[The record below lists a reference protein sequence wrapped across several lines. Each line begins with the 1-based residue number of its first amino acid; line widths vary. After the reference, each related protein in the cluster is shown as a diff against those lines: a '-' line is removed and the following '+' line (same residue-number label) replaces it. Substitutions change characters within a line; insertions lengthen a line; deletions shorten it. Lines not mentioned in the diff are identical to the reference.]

1 MKIGIFSESYEP
13 VINGVTVSILAL
25 TSELKKLGH
34 ETYVFAPGFPGH
46 KDVANRTI
54 RFPSIRTVFARD
66 YPLAVPYIHGL
77 TEKVRQ
83 LDLDVIHTQ
92 TPFML
97 GWLGLRLGKR
107 LGIPVVST
115 NHTLYT
121 EYVHYFP
128 LAPKSVSRGLIVRML
143 KNYYNRCAHVIAPS
157 MPVEVV
163 LREYGVTVPI
173 TVIPTGLSIDT
184 ARDDAAR
191 KRIRKELGIPEN
203 ARVMLYVGRIAREK
217 YLDLLLEAFDR
228 LAPKYPDIRLMIAGG
243 GPYEA
248 QCRENASKLKS
259 SNRIVF
265 TGAVPREKVAKYYS
279 AGDLFSYPSPTE
291 TQGMVVCEAL
301 GAGLPCVLVNGGGT
315 PEMVVDGQ
323 DSLLAK
329 IEVEDFAE
337 KLDTMLSNPALME
350 AFSKRAVLNAA
361 RFCPRSMAEKAL
373 EVYESVRK
381 R

>member
-1 MKIGIFSESYEP
+1 MRVGIFSESYEP

-25 TSELKKLGH
+25 TAELKKLGH
-34 ETYVFAPGFPGH
+34 EIYVFAPGYSGH
-46 KDVANRTI
+46 EDLANSTI

-66 YPLAVPYIHGL
+66 YPLAIPYMRGL
-77 TEKVRQ
+77 TEKVKA
-83 LDLDVIHTQ
+83 LDLDVIHTH

-97 GWLGLRLGKR
+97 GWLGLRLGRR

-128 LAPKSVSRGLIVRML
+128 LAPKAVSQAFMVWML
-143 KNYYNRCAHVIAPS
+143 RSYYNRCDHVIAPS
-157 MPVEVV
+157 TPVEEI
-163 LREYGVTVPI
+163 LRGYGVHVPI

-191 KRIRKELGIPEN
+191 RSIRKELGIPEN
-203 ARVMLYVGRIAREK
+203 ARVMLYVGRIAKEK
-217 YLDLLLEAFDR
+217 YLDLLLEAFDK
-228 LAPKYPDIRLMIAGG
+228 LAEKYPDIWLMIVGG

-248 QCRENASKLKS
+248 PCRENASKLKS
-259 SNRIVF
+259 SNRIAF

-315 PEMVVDGQ
+315 PEMVVDGD

-337 KLDTMLSNPALME
+337 KIDKLLSNPRLMKQ
-350 AFSKRAVLNAA
+350 FSRRAVINAA
-361 RFCPRSMAEKAL
+361 RFCPRQMALKAL
-373 EVYESVRK
+373 EVYESVQRS
-381 R
+381 

>member
-1 MKIGIFSESYEP
+1 MRIGIFSESYEP
-13 VINGVTVSILAL
+13 VVNGVTVSILAL

-34 ETYVFAPGFPGH
+34 EIYVFAPGFPGH
-46 KDVANRTI
+46 KDVENRTI
-54 RFPSIRTVFARD
+54 RFPSIRTAFARE
-66 YPLAVPYIHGL
+66 YPLAIPYMRGL
-77 TEKVRQ
+77 TRKVKE
-83 LDLDVIHTQ
+83 LNLDVIHTH

-115 NHTLYT
+115 YHTLYT

-128 LAPKSVSRGLIVRML
+128 LAPKSVSRAFIVGMIRR
-143 KNYYNRCAHVIAPS
+143 YYNRCAHVITPS
-157 MPVEVV
+157 TPMEEV
-163 LREYGVTVPI
+163 LRGYGVTRPI
-173 TVIPTGLSIDT
+173 TIIPTGLSIDT
-184 ARDDAAR
+184 ARDEAAR

-203 ARVMLYVGRIAREK
+203 ARVLLYVGRVAREK

-228 LAPKYPDIRLMIAGG
+228 LAERHADIRLMIAGG

-248 QCRENASKLKS
+248 QLRENASKLKS
-259 SNRIVF
+259 SDRIVF

-279 AGDLFSYPSPTE
+279 AGDLFAYPSPTE
-291 TQGMVVCEAL
+291 TQGIVVCEAL

-315 PEMVVDGQ
+315 PDMVVDGE
-323 DSLLAK
+323 DSLLSK

-337 KLDTMLSNPALME
+337 KIDTMLSNPTLME
-350 AFSKRAVLNAA
+350 AFSKRAIINAA
-361 RFCPRSMAEKAL
+361 RFCPRTMAEKAL
-373 EVYESVRK
+373 EVYESVQK

>member
-1 MKIGIFSESYEP
+1 MKIAIFSESYEP
-13 VINGVTVSILAL
+13 VVNGVTVSILAL

-66 YPLAVPYIHGL
+66 YPLAVPYMPGL

-83 LDLDVIHTQ
+83 LKLDVIHTQ

-128 LAPKSVSRGLIVRML
+128 LAPKSVSRAFIVGML
-143 KNYYNRCAHVIAPS
+143 RRYYNRCAHVITPS
-157 MPVEVV
+157 EPVAEI
-163 LREYGVTVPI
+163 LRGYGVTVPI
-173 TVIPTGLSIDT
+173 TVVPTGLSIDT

-228 LAPKYPDIRLMIAGG
+228 LAPKYPDIWLMIAGG

-248 QCRENASKLKS
+248 QCRENASRLKS

-315 PEMVVDGQ
+315 PEMVVDGD
-323 DSLLAK
+323 DSLLTK

-361 RFCPRSMAEKAL
+361 RFSPRSMAEKAL
-373 EVYESVRK
+373 EVYQSVQRL
-381 R
+381 

>member
-13 VINGVTVSILAL
+13 VVNGVTVSILAL

-34 ETYVFAPGFPGH
+34 EIYVFAPGFPGH
-46 KDVANRTI
+46 KDVENRTI
-54 RFPSIRTVFARD
+54 RFPSIRTAFARD
-66 YPLAVPYIHGL
+66 YPLAIPYMPGL
-77 TEKVRQ
+77 TKKVKK
-83 LDLDVIHTQ
+83 LELDVIHTQ

-115 NHTLYT
+115 YHTLYT

-128 LAPKSVSRGLIVRML
+128 LAPKAISRAFIVRML
-143 KNYYNRCAHVIAPS
+143 RNYYNRCAHVITPS
-157 MPVEVV
+157 RPIMEV
-163 LREYGVTVPI
+163 LRGYGITVPI

-191 KRIRKELGIPEN
+191 KRLRKEFGIPQD
-203 ARVMLYVGRIAREK
+203 ARVMLYVGRVAREK

-243 GPYEA
+243 GSYEA

-279 AGDLFSYPSPTE
+279 AGDLFAYPSPTE
-291 TQGMVVCEAL
+291 TQGIVVCEAL

-315 PEMVVDGQ
+315 PEMVVDGD
-323 DSLLAK
+323 DSLLTK
-329 IEVEDFAE
+329 VEVEDFAE
-337 KLDTMLSNPALME
+337 KLDKLLSDPALME
-350 AFSKRAVLNAA
+350 AFSKRAIINAA

-373 EVYESVRK
+373 EVYGSVQK

>member
-1 MKIGIFSESYEP
+1 MRIGIFSESYEP
-13 VINGVTVSILAL
+13 VVNGVTVSILAL

-34 ETYVFAPGFPGH
+34 EIYVFAPGFPGH
-46 KDVANRTI
+46 KDVENRTI
-54 RFPSIRTVFARD
+54 RFPSIRTAFARE
-66 YPLAVPYIHGL
+66 YPLAIPYMRGL
-77 TEKVRQ
+77 TRKVKE
-83 LDLDVIHTQ
+83 LNLDVIHTH

-115 NHTLYT
+115 YHTLYT

-128 LAPKSVSRGLIVRML
+128 LAPKSVSRAFIVGMIRR
-143 KNYYNRCAHVIAPS
+143 YYNRCAHVITPS
-157 MPVEVV
+157 TPMEEV
-163 LREYGVTVPI
+163 LRGYGVTRPI
-173 TVIPTGLSIDT
+173 TIIPTGLSIDT

-191 KRIRKELGIPEN
+191 KRIRKELGIPQD
-203 ARVMLYVGRIAREK
+203 ARVMLYVGRVAREK

-228 LAPKYPDIRLMIAGG
+228 LAPKYMDTYLMIAGG

-248 QCRENASKLKS
+248 KCRENASKLKS

-291 TQGMVVCEAL
+291 TQGIVVCEAL

-315 PEMVVDGQ
+315 PDMVVDGD
-323 DSLLAK
+323 DSLLTK

-337 KLDTMLSNPALME
+337 KIDTMLSNPTLME
-350 AFSKRAVLNAA
+350 AFSKRAIINAA
-361 RFCPRSMAEKAL
+361 RFSPRTMAEKAL

>member
-1 MKIGIFSESYEP
+1 MRIGIFSESYEP
-13 VINGVTVSILAL
+13 VINGVSVSILTL

-34 ETYVFAPGFPGH
+34 EIVVFAPHVKGH
-46 KDVANRTI
+46 KDVENHTI
-54 RFPSIRTVFARD
+54 RFPSFTTPVARD
-66 YPLAVPYIHGL
+66 YPLAIPYIRGL
-77 TEKVRQ
+77 TGKVKE
-83 LDLDVIHTQ
+83 LNLDVIHTH
-92 TPFML
+92 TPFTL
-97 GWLGLRLGKR
+97 GKLGLRLGKK

-128 LAPKSVSRGLIVRML
+128 LAPKSVSRAYIIRLER
-143 KNYYNRCAHVIAPS
+143 NYYNRCDHVIAVS
-157 MPVEVV
+157 RVTEQV
-163 LREYGVTVPI
+163 LRGYGVTVPI

-184 ARDDAAR
+184 TRDEVAR
-191 KRIRKELGIPEN
+191 KRIRQEFGIPRE
-203 ARVMLYVGRIAREK
+203 ARVLLYVGRVAREK
-217 YLDLLLEAFDR
+217 HLDLLLQAFEK
-228 LAPKYPDIRLMIAGG
+228 LAPKYLDIRLMIAGG

-248 QCRENASKLKS
+248 QCRSNAAKLAC

-279 AGDLFSYPSPTE
+279 VGDIFSYPSPTE
-291 TQGMVVCEAL
+291 TQGIVVCEAL

-323 DSLLAK
+323 DSLLTR

-337 KLDTMLSNPALME
+337 KMDSLLSNPALME
-350 AFSKRAVLNAA
+350 QFSQRAVVNAS
-361 RFCPRSMAEKAL
+361 RFTPRSMAEKAL
-373 EVYESVRK
+373 EVYESVRI

>member
-1 MKIGIFSESYEP
+1 MKIGVFSESYEP
-13 VINGVTVSILAL
+13 VINGVSVSILAL
-25 TSELKKLGH
+25 TCELKKLGH
-34 ETYVFAPGFPGH
+34 EIYVFAPGYPGH
-46 KDVANRTI
+46 KDVENRTI
-54 RFPSIRTVFARD
+54 RFPSIRTAFARD
-66 YPLAVPYIHGL
+66 YPLAIPYMPGL
-77 TEKVRQ
+77 TRKVKE
-83 LDLDVIHTQ
+83 LNLDVIHTH

-128 LAPKSVSRGLIVRML
+128 LAPKAMSRAFIVAML
-143 KNYYNRCAHVIAPS
+143 RRYYNRCARVITPS
-157 MPVEVV
+157 RPMEEV
-163 LREYGVTVPI
+163 LRGYGVTRPI

-191 KRIRKELGIPEN
+191 KRLRQEFGIPQD
-203 ARVMLYVGRIAREK
+203 ARVLLYVGRVAREK
-217 YLDLLLEAFDR
+217 YLDLLLEAFDK
-228 LAPKYPDIRLMIAGG
+228 LAPKHMDAYLMIAGG

-248 QCRENASKLKS
+248 QCRENASKLAC
-259 SNRIVF
+259 SNRIAF

-279 AGDLFSYPSPTE
+279 AGDLFAYPSPTE
-291 TQGMVVCEAL
+291 TQGIVVCEAL

-315 PEMVVDGQ
+315 PEMVVDGD

-329 IEVEDFAE
+329 IEVQDFAE

-350 AFSKRAVLNAA
+350 AFSKRAVVNAA
-361 RFCPRSMAEKAL
+361 RFCPRAMAEKAL
-373 EVYESVRK
+373 EVYESVQK

>member
-25 TSELKKLGH
+25 TMELKKLGH
-34 ETYVFAPGFPGH
+34 EVFVFAPGYPGH
-46 KDVANRTI
+46 EDVENRTI
-54 RFPSIRTVFARD
+54 RFPSIRTAFARD
-66 YPLAVPYIHGL
+66 YPLAIPYMRGL
-77 TEKVRQ
+77 EKKVKE

-97 GWLGLRLGKR
+97 GWLGLRLGRR

-128 LAPKSVSRGLIVRML
+128 LAPKAMSRAFIVRML
-143 KNYYNRCAHVIAPS
+143 RRYYNQCDHVIAPS
-157 MPVEVV
+157 APVEEM
-163 LREYGVTVPI
+163 LRGYGVHVPI

-191 KRIRKELGIPEN
+191 KRIRKELGIPQD
-203 ARVMLYVGRIAREK
+203 ARVLLYVGRVAREK

-228 LAPKYPDIRLMIAGG
+228 LAEKYADTWLMIAGG

-248 QCRENASKLKS
+248 QCRENASRLKS

-265 TGAVPREKVAKYYS
+265 TGAVPRDKVAKYYS
-279 AGDLFSYPSPTE
+279 AGDLFAYPSPTE
-291 TQGMVVCEAL
+291 TQGIVVCEAL
-301 GAGLPCVLVNGGGT
+301 GAGLPCVLVDGGGT
-315 PEMVVDGQ
+315 PEMVVDGD
-323 DSLLAK
+323 DSLLTK

-337 KLDTMLSNPALME
+337 KIDRLLSDPALME
-350 AFSKRAVLNAA
+350 AFSKRAVINAA
-361 RFCPRSMAEKAL
+361 RFSPRSMAEKAL

-381 R
+381 P